1 MKSQDKHIENMD
13 FTAFHHIMSGRVKT
27 FEVDRQ
33 NIVHNIIYLY
43 WLEDARVEYF
53 RALGLDMNERTFI
66 DSHRFVIAK
75 TEINYLAPA
84 LFDKQYEVLT
94 RISHLGTSSFIFD
107 QLIISIPE
115 RTILITA
122 QSVLVQLNPT
132 TNESMPIDDE
142 YRTLVGVFE
151 QRDFQ
156 KG

>member
-1 MKSQDKHIENMD
+1 MKSQDRYIENID
-13 FTAFHHIMSGRVKT
+13 FTAYHHTLSGRVKT

-53 RALGLDMNERTFI
+53 RALGLEINERTFI

-94 RISHLGTSSFIFD
+94 RISHLGTSSFMFD
-107 QLIISIPE
+107 QLIILIPE
-115 RTILITA
+115 RTILIMA

-142 YRTLVGVFE
+142 YRSLVGVFE
-151 QRDFQ
+151 RKEFKQ
-156 KG
+156 G

>member
-1 MKSQDKHIENMD
+1 MKSQDKQLDNID
-13 FTAFHHIMSGRVKT
+13 FTAYHHTLSGRVKT

-33 NIVHNIIYLY
+33 NIVHNVIYLY

-53 RALGLDMNERTFI
+53 RTLGLEMNERTFI
-66 DSHRFVIAK
+66 ESHRFVIAK

-94 RISHLGTSSFIFD
+94 RISHLGTSSFMFD

-132 TNESMPIDDE
+132 TNESMPIDND
-142 YRTLVGVFE
+142 YRTKVGVFE
-151 QRDFQ
+151 QKDFQ
-156 KG
+156 QG

>member
-1 MKSQDKHIENMD
+1 MKSREIQQKIIDFAAYRHIL
-13 FTAFHHIMSGRVKT
+13 SGRVKT

-53 RALGLDMNERTFI
+53 RALGLEMNERTFI
-66 DSHRFVIAK
+66 DSYRFVIAK
-75 TEINYLAPA
+75 LEINYLAPA

-94 RISHLGTSSFIFD
+94 RISHLGTSSFMFD

-132 TNESMPIDDE
+132 INESLPIDNK
-142 YRTLVGVFE
+142 YRTLVEVFE
-151 QRDFQ
+151 RKEFL
-156 KG
+156 

>member
-1 MKSQDKHIENMD
+1 MKSREIQQEIIDFAAYRHIL
-13 FTAFHHIMSGRVKT
+13 SGRVKT

-53 RALGLDMNERTFI
+53 RALGLEMNERTFI
-66 DSHRFVIAK
+66 DSYRFVIAK
-75 TEINYLAPA
+75 LEINYLAPA

-94 RISHLGTSSFIFD
+94 RISHLGTSSFMFD

-122 QSVLVQLNPT
+122 QSVLVQLNQA
-132 TNESMPIDDE
+132 TNESLPIDNK
-142 YRTLVGVFE
+142 YRTLVEVFE
-151 QRDFQ
+151 RKEFL
-156 KG
+156 